1 MKNIGELLKE
11 QRDLKNLSLKTLS
24 SAVGVSDS
32 TLNRMEK
39 NEVEEPSPKII
50 KKLANYYEADLVK
63 FYISCGYLD
72 MNDLEKYQQY
82 FPDVDKL
89 TSEEKNFIQNLINLF
104 LKNKRGEN
112 NDI

>member
-1 MKNIGELLKE
+1 MKNIGKLLKE
-11 QRDLKNLSLKTLS
+11 QRELKNLSLKTVS
-24 SAVGVSDS
+24 SVVGISDS
-32 TLNRMEK
+32 KLNRMER
-39 NEVEEPSPKII
+39 NEVEEPSPKTI

-82 FPDVDKL
+82 FSGVNKL
-89 TSEEKNFIQNLINLF
+89 TPEEKDFIQNLINLF